1 MRLQAGVST
10 QQQQAHLDTHLRIA
24 RDNSLHQVQDACSI
38 LGYTGPRVL
47 EVMSPV
53 AGTFEQLQVDAGDIV
68 ILMANTGHRGTPS
81 SGDDSPLLFMY
92 WDRSCRLSGDKG
104 LHFAS
109 VQPVTPTQLTIKYL
123 ALHALADTMKG
134 IFS

>member
-1 MRLQAGVST
+1 VLLQAGVST

-24 RDNSLHQVQDACSI
+24 RDGSLHQVQDACSI

-81 SGDDSPLLFMY
+81 LGDDSPLLFMY
-92 WDRSCRLSGDKG
+92 WDMSYRLSGDKG
-104 LHFAS
+104 LHVAS

-123 ALHALADTMKG
+123 ALHALAATMKG

>member
-1 MRLQAGVST
+1 MLLQAGVST

-47 EVMSPV
+47 
-53 AGTFEQLQVDAGDIV
+53 TFEQLQVDAGDIV

-92 WDRSCRLSGDKG
+92 WDRSYRLSGDRG
-104 LHFAS
+104 LHFAP

-123 ALHALADTMKG
+123 ALHALAATMKG